1 MLRAILLFLTL
12 LSHGKKSFKFL
23 FNISRIN
30 RSSSGILS
38 ARPSTVPACPSA
50 VPSCRTFL
58 FFLRCPSVVL
68 FPLLFIAQNPVCLS
82 DFLKPFLCPL
92 ISRMCIGVAFFCRF
106 SICLFYG
113 VLISRLRNPLIPDMD
128 SYLFQPF
135 IHGNRKP
142 VKCAFYCRFKAQAVL
157 FADNLR
163 PAVMLNNFLLP
174 LQKRICL
181 SSV

>member
-38 ARPSTVPACPSA
+38 ARPSV

-58 FFLRCPSVVL
+58 FFLRCPGIIL
-68 FPLLFIAQNPVCLS
+68 FSFLFIAQNPVCLS

-92 ISRMCIGVAFFCRF
+92 ISRMCIGVAFFCL
-106 SICLFYG
+106 LFYMPF
-113 VLISRLRNPLIPDMD
+113 LWCPHQPFAKPLIPDMD

-142 VKCAFYCRFKAQAVL
+142 VKCAFYC
-157 FADNLR
+157 
-163 PAVMLNNFLLP
+163 P
-174 LQKRICL
+174 I
-181 SSV
+181 

>member
-38 ARPSTVPACPSA
+38 ARPSA

-58 FFLRCPSVVL
+58 FFLQRPGIIL
-68 FPLLFIAQNPVCLS
+68 FSFCLS
-82 DFLKPFLCPL
+82 LRIRYASPIFLNRSSARLSPGCVSGWHSLPLFYMPFLWCPHQPFAKPL
-92 ISRMCIGVAFFCRF
+92 IH
-106 SICLFYG
+106 
-113 VLISRLRNPLIPDMD
+113 DMD

-174 LQKRICL
+174 LQKRFCL

>member
-38 ARPSTVPACPSA
+38 ARPSV

-58 FFLRCPSVVL
+58 FFLRCPGIIL
-68 FPLLFIAQNPVCLS
+68 FSFLFIAQNPVCLS

-92 ISRMCIGVAFFCRF
+92 ISRMFGAGLQSRRVA
-106 SICLFYG
+106 SI
-113 VLISRLRNPLIPDMD
+113 IR
-128 SYLFQPF
+128 
-135 IHGNRKP
+135 
-142 VKCAFYCRFKAQAVL
+142 YCRAARKNRSIICGEITGETTTSMEVCSSRQTVFWENQ
-157 FADNLR
+157 
-163 PAVMLNNFLLP
+163 
-174 LQKRICL
+174 RI
-181 SSV
+181 